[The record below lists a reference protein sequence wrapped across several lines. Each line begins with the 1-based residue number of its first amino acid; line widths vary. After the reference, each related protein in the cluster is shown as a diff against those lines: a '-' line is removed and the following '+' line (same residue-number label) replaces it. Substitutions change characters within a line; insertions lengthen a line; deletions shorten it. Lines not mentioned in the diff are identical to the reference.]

1 MITMDTKKGSSVL
14 GMSAP
19 DKSCTDQK
27 CPFHGQLAVKN
38 ELFTGKIIK
47 RDTNRSA
54 TLEWNKSVFV
64 PKYERYEVRRY
75 RLRVHNPGCLDAHI
89 GDKVVAAKT
98 RPLSKTKNLVIIQVV
113 TRGEEVEATSG
124 SSKTEGVKKE
134 GKVKV
139 KK

>member
-1 MITMDTKKGSSVL
+1 MDTKKGSAVL
-14 GMSAP
+14 GMP
-19 DKSCTDQK
+19 TPEKSCTDQK

-75 RLRVHNPGCLDAHI
+75 RLRVHNPTCLDAHI
-89 GDKVVAAKT
+89 GDKVIAAKT
-98 RPLSKTKNLVIIQVV
+98 RPLSKTKNLVIVQVV
-113 TRGEEVEATSG
+113 TRGDGEEARQHNLKAGEKV
-124 SSKTEGVKKE
+124 E
-134 GKVKV
+134 GKTKV

>member
-1 MITMDTKKGSSVL
+1 MNTKQGSSVL

-19 DKSCTDQK
+19 DRSCTDQK

-54 TLEWNKSVFV
+54 TLEWHKSVFV

-98 RPLSKTKNLVIIQVV
+98 RPLSKTKNLVIISVV
-113 TRGEEVEATSG
+113 TRGDGVEAQAA
-124 SSKTEGVKKE
+124 SSKAAGAKTE
-134 GKVKV
+134 GKVKI
-139 KK
+139 KKQ

>member
-1 MITMDTKKGSSVL
+1 MNATKGSSVL

-19 DKSCTDQK
+19 DKNCTDQK

-113 TRGEEVEATSG
+113 TRGEEVDAGTQSTKAAAA
-124 SSKTEGVKKE
+124 KTEH
-134 GKVKV
+134 KVKI

>member
-1 MITMDTKKGSSVL
+1 MDIKKGSTVL
-14 GMSAP
+14 GMP
-19 DKSCTDQK
+19 TPEKSCAEKK

-54 TLEWNKSVFV
+54 TLEWTKSVFV

-89 GDKVVAAKT
+89 GDKVIAAKT
-98 RPLSKTKNLVIIQVV
+98 RPLSKTKNLVIVQVV
-113 TRGEEVEATSG
+113 ERGGEVEAESEN
-124 SSKTEGVKKE
+124 SKTTATKKE
-134 GKVKV
+134 GKIKV